1 MNNQRIITYHLCGHR
16 FLNVNPAGDKV
27 IADGDDPAAG
37 RRPMQLLH
45 AALASC
51 TAYDVVDILGKK
63 RIEITG
69 YRVEVEGE
77 RATAH
82 PRRYTHIHV
91 RHIVRAAGLTEKALA
106 QAARLSQEQFC
117 SVSASLNAE
126 IDWDVVGEPPEAPA

>member
-1 MNNQRIITYHLCGHR
+1 MKNQRVITYHLCGHR

-37 RRPMQLLH
+37 LRPMQLLL

-51 TAYDVVDILGKK
+51 TAYDIVDILGKK
-63 RIEITG
+63 RIEIAN

-77 RATAH
+77 RAATH

-91 RHIVRAAGLTEKALA
+91 RHIVQAAGLTEKALA
-106 QAARLSQEQFC
+106 QAARLSHEQFC

-126 IDWDVVGEPPEAPA
+126 IDWDVVVTPTEAHT